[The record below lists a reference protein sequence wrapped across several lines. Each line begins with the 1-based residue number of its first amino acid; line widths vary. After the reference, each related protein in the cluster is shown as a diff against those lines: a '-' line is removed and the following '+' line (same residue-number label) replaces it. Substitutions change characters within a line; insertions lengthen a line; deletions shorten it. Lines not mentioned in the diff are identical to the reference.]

1 MHNEEYIE
9 DILAVEAY
17 LQEELGVDVTF
28 GEDEP
33 NAFWEDSC
41 EGFVSINT
49 KQSKRLQLYSLL
61 HEAGH
66 AIIRSKENYDKLY
79 PYGKKYK
86 NKSISRRID
95 VLREEIE
102 AWNEGERLSQRL
114 SIVLDYSLWHN
125 FMKKNLFEYS
135 KWVQDPD
142 LYKEGRGSSLR
153 LC

>member
-1 MHNEEYIE
+1 LHNEAHTE
-9 DILAVEAY
+9 DILAVEFY
-17 LQEELGVDVTF
+17 LLEELGVDVAF

-33 NAFWEDSC
+33 NAFWEDDH

-49 KQSKRLQLYSLL
+49 KQSKRLQLYSFL

-66 AIIRSKENYDKLY
+66 AIIRSRENYDKLY

-142 LYKEGRGSSLR
+142 LYEEGRGSSLR

>member
-1 MHNEEYIE
+1 LHNEAHTE
-9 DILAVEAY
+9 DILAVEFY
-17 LQEELGVDVTF
+17 LLEELGVDVAF

-33 NAFWEDSC
+33 NAFWEDDH

-49 KQSKRLQLYSLL
+49 KQSKRLQLYSFL

-66 AIIRSKENYDKLY
+66 AIIRSRENYDKLY

-142 LYKEGRGSSLR
+142 LYKKGRGSSLR

>member
-1 MHNEEYIE
+1 MSNEVYTE
-9 DILAVEAY
+9 DMLAVEAY

-33 NAFWEDSC
+33 NAYWEDGG

-66 AIIRSKENYDKLY
+66 AIVRNKEDYDKLY

-86 NKSISRRID
+86 NKSISRRVD
-95 VLREEIE
+95 VLREEVV

-135 KWVQDPD
+135 RWIQDPT
-142 LYKEGRGSSLR
+142 LYEEGKGSSLR